1 MKRVIAILSVA
12 AAFVMLNG
20 CSKCSQDRPAEPPPA
35 MEAPPA
41 APADPATPP
50 AGEGQPP
57 AAPGDQAQPP
67 ATPPAGEAK

>member
-20 CSKCSQDRPAEPPPA
+20 CSKCSQERPAEPPPA

-41 APADPATPP
+41 MPAEPATPPPADPA
-50 AGEGQPP
+50 QPP
-57 AAPGDQAQPP
+57 PT
-67 ATPPAGEAK
+67 TPPAGEAK

>member
-20 CSKCSQDRPAEPPPA
+20 CSKCSQERPAEPPPV

-41 APADPATPP
+41 APADPAAPPPVDPAMPPTPP
-50 AGEGQPP
+50 PTEGG
-57 AAPGDQAQPP
+57 GDH
-67 ATPPAGEAK
+67 K